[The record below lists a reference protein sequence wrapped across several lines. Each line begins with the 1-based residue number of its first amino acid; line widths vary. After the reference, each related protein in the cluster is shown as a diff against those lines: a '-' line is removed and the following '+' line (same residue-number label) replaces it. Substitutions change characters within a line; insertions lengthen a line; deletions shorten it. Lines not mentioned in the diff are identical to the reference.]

1 MIGTI
6 PSLPMILDRSLA
18 SDYLIR
24 VTCDHSSSLEND
36 NIQWE
41 LYPLSLDTNAATM
54 RALSNADVEL
64 DDSDTPI
71 CTLNCCW
78 SHEQDYEL
86 WPIEIIVKVDQMNEK
101 KYGDVARELLCILAR
116 IIIQSAASEIISRS
130 TNDGRRGVSGRTP
143 LFITLPLIEG
153 EGCQKFHLSDF
164 IFGGNES
171 GVRRLF
177 ASMEDAATTHYSEME
192 LVDMVNQHGNV
203 LGSLPRPY
211 IHTYNIL
218 HRGIGIL
225 VTKDEDVFQT
235 LNAGRVPLVYVHRRT
250 STKRIFPSLYDMFV
264 GGVSMRGE
272 NPRLTAARE
281 VAEELG
287 LTRGLDI
294 LSERV
299 GVEENDYS
307 PVSDDLFRCT
317 VCTSY
322 NRCVVSMF
330 TYVSCNLENITFQ
343 EEEVD
348 WGKFVPYD
356 IIELAA
362 EASIKRL
369 VRQGSWA
376 GSLMDSEN
384 ITISDEISNRK
395 ECNDELQ
402 WDFVPDGLLVWKAW
416 KSFVNTR

>member
-1 MIGTI
+1 M
-6 PSLPMILDRSLA
+6 
-18 SDYLIR
+18 
-24 VTCDHSSSLEND
+24 
-36 NIQWE
+36 
-41 LYPLSLDTNAATM
+41 SLDTNAATT
-54 RALSNADVEL
+54 RAISSNFDVEL
-64 DDSDTPI
+64 DASDTPI

-116 IIIQSAASEIISRS
+116 IMIQSAASEIISRS

-143 LFITLPLIEG
+143 LFTTLPLIEG

-164 IFGGNES
+164 IFGGNDS

-177 ASMEDAATTHYSEME
+177 ASMEDAATTHNSEME

-299 GVEENDYS
+299 GVEENDHS
-307 PVSDDLFRCT
+307 PLSDDLFRCT

-330 TYVSCNLENITFQ
+330 TYMSCNLENITFQ

-356 IIELAA
+356 IVELAA

-369 VRQGSWA
+369 VRQESWA

>member
-1 MIGTI
+1 MEE
-6 PSLPMILDRSLA
+6 
-18 SDYLIR
+18 
-24 VTCDHSSSLEND
+24 H
-36 NIQWE
+36 
-41 LYPLSLDTNAATM
+41 
-54 RALSNADVEL
+54 
-64 DDSDTPI
+64 
-71 CTLNCCW
+71 
-78 SHEQDYEL
+78 
-86 WPIEIIVKVDQMNEK
+86 
-101 KYGDVARELLCILAR
+101 LC
-116 IIIQSAASEIISRS
+116 
-130 TNDGRRGVSGRTP
+130 
-143 LFITLPLIEG
+143 ITLPLIEV

-164 IFGGNES
+164 IFGGNDS

-235 LNAGRVPLVYVHRRT
+235 LNAGRVPFVYVHRRT

-272 NPRLTAARE
+272 NSRLTAARE

-307 PVSDDLFRCT
+307 PLSDDLFRCT

-330 TYVSCNLENITFQ
+330 TYMSCNLENITFQ

-356 IIELAA
+356 IVELAA

-384 ITISDEISNRK
+384 ITISNEISNRK